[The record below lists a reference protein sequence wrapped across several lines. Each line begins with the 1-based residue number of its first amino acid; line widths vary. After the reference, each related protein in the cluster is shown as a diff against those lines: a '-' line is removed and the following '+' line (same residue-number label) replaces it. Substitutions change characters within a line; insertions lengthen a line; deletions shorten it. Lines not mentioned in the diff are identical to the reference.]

1 MARMSQAPI
10 LILTAPNAAAP
21 RVPMVVRAT
30 AAQRERG
37 CSSRQAGEK
46 NHDSEKRHRNLFH
59 SKSPVALNRIAQ
71 RFQSYGREVEALLNR
86 KFQFFA
92 PTATLP
98 MGPGVAEAAG
108 ASLTGRGSMA
118 RSAKRSDRRAP
129 AC

>member
-21 RVPMVVRAT
+21 RISMVVRTT

-37 CSSRQAGEK
+37 WGSRQAGEK
-46 NHDSEKRHRNLFH
+46 NHDSEERHRNLFH

-86 KFQFFA
+86 KFQF
-92 PTATLP
+92 LP
-98 MGPGVAEAAG
+98 RP
-108 ASLTGRGSMA
+108 
-118 RSAKRSDRRAP
+118 
-129 AC
+129 

>member
-98 MGPGVAEAAG
+98 MGPGW
-108 ASLTGRGSMA
+108 R
-118 RSAKRSDRRAP
+118 KPPAP
-129 AC
+129 A